1 MATEDFKIEKL
12 TAENYHSWKFNMK
25 MYLIGKDLWEIVTG
39 TEVMDDNISDVE
51 RRRFKKRENQAL
63 AAICLCISTNLQIYV
78 RSSQTANDAWNN
90 LEKHFQQKTL
100 SKKIFYRRKLYAAKM
115 EKGQSMTEH
124 INYVK
129 TLSEHLEAI
138 DDRIEEKDLVILLIS
153 SLPDDY
159 NNLITALETIAED
172 QLTWDYVR
180 DRLIHESEKKSF
192 VVAEKTGDALLCNN
206 SNKKSVKC
214 HYCKRLGHYARDCYR
229 KKNDQKRKE
238 SAAKLA
244 NNEDESNEIA
254 LKLANQTKDDDWWID
269 SGASQHMTP
278 DKKSLD
284 DYSLFKTPLKVKL
297 ADDSVLYSYGKG
309 NVHLTVIN
317 NGDKVN
323 LVLKDVLFVPKLQNK
338 LFSLPSV
345 TEKGVAVEFKGKS
358 CGIIIDGKQYTIGQK
373 HGKLYK
379 LNTVSLNEDC
389 CFGKAVDQSVNIW
402 HQRYGHLGYD
412 SLKTLEEKEMVNGL
426 KMCCDAQV
434 NHQQC
439 ESCAFGKQ
447 HRNKFPKKA
456 ESETKQPLE
465 LVHSD
470 VCGPMSVD
478 SVGGSRYFVTF
489 IDDFSRYTVV
499 YTMKTKGETL
509 LKFKEYVA
517 LMENATGHKVMKL
530 RTIKRLRTDNGG
542 EYTSNEFNQYCKDK
556 GIQRELTIPYSPQQ
570 NGVAERMNRTILDL
584 ARSMLHQTNLGFE
597 FWAEAIAT
605 AVYIRNR
612 SPTSKLKNQT
622 PFECWFEKKPTV
634 SHLRVFGCKAM
645 VHVPAEKQT
654 NKLGKRSLPC
664 IFVGYPSDSKGYKL
678 FNPET
683 GKMIRSNDVLFFE
696 DQFPQVGEMNEQDIV
711 DANCDFYFVGF
722 NKDINDNVLD
732 DEVVA
737 PDEEARPNEA
747 VEEVVNQ
754 PDEEA
759 RPNEAVEEVVNQR
772 IQRER
777 RAPDRLDIITGDWWD
792 FIENA
797 NVAVSNDEPSSYQ
810 EAMNS
815 SKSDQWRKAIEEE
828 LDSLEKNHTW
838 ELVNLPE
845 GKNVVGSRWVFKEKR
860 GANGEI
866 NRHKARLVAQGY
878 SQKQGIDFDDTFAP
892 VAKYNSIRTV
902 LAVANELN
910 LNVHQMDVKT
920 AFLNGDLDTEI
931 YMKQPEGFVNDP
943 SKVCKLRKGIYGLKQ
958 AARLWNIKFDCFL
971 KNNEYKASNADP
983 CIYYKSVKENDQ
995 VSLMIVAVYVDDV
1008 ILASNNL
1015 DILKQ
1020 EKKKLGNE
1028 FKMVDQGE
1036 VNFILGMSIKRDR
1049 EEGILRIDQKAY
1061 LQSVLKRFGMDEC
1074 KPVSSPMET
1083 GKVFEKAPKDTQ
1095 PINLK
1100 DYQAAIGSLIYASI
1114 GTRPDISYSV
1124 GVLSQF
1130 MSNPVQEHWKGI
1142 KRVFRYIKGTLNH
1155 CLEFVS
1161 SKTNKIDLSAYTD
1174 ADWAGDKVSRKSTS
1188 GYVFK
1193 IGGSTITWQ
1202 SKRQSVIALSSTE
1215 AEYIALSHAAQEA
1228 TWLRQLLIDIGFA
1241 QATPTTVYEDNQGAI
1256 CLSKNPKSNS
1266 RTKHIDIKFHYVRQ
1280 AVREKMINVEYCP
1293 TDKMVADILTKSLP
1307 KVKFE
1312 ELRTMLSVK

>member
-1 MATEDFKIEKL
+1 M
-12 TAENYHSWKFNMK
+12 
-25 MYLIGKDLWEIVTG
+25 
-39 TEVMDDNISDVE
+39 
-51 RRRFKKRENQAL
+51 
-63 AAICLCISTNLQIYV
+63 
-78 RSSQTANDAWNN
+78 
-90 LEKHFQQKTL
+90 
-100 SKKIFYRRKLYAAKM
+100 
-115 EKGQSMTEH
+115 
-124 INYVK
+124 
-129 TLSEHLEAI
+129 
-138 DDRIEEKDLVILLIS
+138 
-153 SLPDDY
+153 
-159 NNLITALETIAED
+159 
-172 QLTWDYVR
+172 
-180 DRLIHESEKKSF
+180 
-192 VVAEKTGDALLCNN
+192 
-206 SNKKSVKC
+206 
-214 HYCKRLGHYARDCYR
+214 
-229 KKNDQKRKE
+229 
-238 SAAKLA
+238 
-244 NNEDESNEIA
+244 
-254 LKLANQTKDDDWWID
+254 
-269 SGASQHMTP
+269 
-278 DKKSLD
+278 
-284 DYSLFKTPLKVKL
+284 
-297 ADDSVLYSYGKG
+297 
-309 NVHLTVIN
+309 
-317 NGDKVN
+317 
-323 LVLKDVLFVPKLQNK
+323 
-338 LFSLPSV
+338 
-345 TEKGVAVEFKGKS
+345 
-358 CGIIIDGKQYTIGQK
+358 
-373 HGKLYK
+373 
-379 LNTVSLNEDC
+379 
-389 CFGKAVDQSVNIW
+389 
-402 HQRYGHLGYD
+402 
-412 SLKTLEEKEMVNGL
+412 
-426 KMCCDAQV
+426 
-434 NHQQC
+434 
-439 ESCAFGKQ
+439 
-447 HRNKFPKKA
+447 
-456 ESETKQPLE
+456 
-465 LVHSD
+465 
-470 VCGPMSVD
+470 
-478 SVGGSRYFVTF
+478 
-489 IDDFSRYTVV
+489 
-499 YTMKTKGETL
+499 
-509 LKFKEYVA
+509 
-517 LMENATGHKVMKL
+517 
-530 RTIKRLRTDNGG
+530 
-542 EYTSNEFNQYCKDK
+542 
-556 GIQRELTIPYSPQQ
+556 
-570 NGVAERMNRTILDL
+570 
-584 ARSMLHQTNLGFE
+584 
-597 FWAEAIAT
+597 
-605 AVYIRNR
+605 
-612 SPTSKLKNQT
+612 
-622 PFECWFEKKPTV
+622 
-634 SHLRVFGCKAM
+634 
-645 VHVPAEKQT
+645 
-654 NKLGKRSLPC
+654 
-664 IFVGYPSDSKGYKL
+664 
-678 FNPET
+678 
-683 GKMIRSNDVLFFE
+683 
-696 DQFPQVGEMNEQDIV
+696 
-711 DANCDFYFVGF
+711 
-722 NKDINDNVLD
+722 
-732 DEVVA
+732 
-737 PDEEARPNEA
+737 
-747 VEEVVNQ
+747 
-754 PDEEA
+754 
-759 RPNEAVEEVVNQR
+759 NQR